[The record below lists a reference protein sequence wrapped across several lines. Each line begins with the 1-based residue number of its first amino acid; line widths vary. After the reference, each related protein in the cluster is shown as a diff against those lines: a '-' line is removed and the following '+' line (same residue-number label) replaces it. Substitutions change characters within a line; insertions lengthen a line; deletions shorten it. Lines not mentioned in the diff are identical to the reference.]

1 MDKITSDVR
10 HKQWLDI
17 IHVSSMPVT
26 PAVLQERP
34 GVNRTVSR
42 SKPFITGSV
51 SFAAKRMM
59 HI

>member
-1 MDKITSDVR
+1 MSVINSG
-10 HKQWLDI
+10 LI
-17 IHVSSMPVT
+17 SSMPVT

-34 GVNRTVSR
+34 SVNRTVSI

-51 SFAAKRMM
+51 SFVAKHMM